1 MPGNLACEYKKAVL
15 AYSKGLCQS
24 SILSWPWQGQMPGA
38 EHQSSGCVCWY
49 TLCFLQLSPAQGLQ
63 GAGLSNPSGLVSV
76 ICSFFFL
83 FLSLLIITEGCVL
96 S

>member
-1 MPGNLACEYKKAVL
+1 MPGNLACEYEKAVL
-15 AYSKGLCQS
+15 AYSEGLCQS

-38 EHQSSGCVCWY
+38 EHQSSGCVWW
-49 TLCFLQLSPAQGLQ
+49 CFLQLPLARGLQ

-76 ICSFFFL
+76 ICSFFLL
-83 FLSLLIITEGCVL
+83 FLSLFIITEGCVL